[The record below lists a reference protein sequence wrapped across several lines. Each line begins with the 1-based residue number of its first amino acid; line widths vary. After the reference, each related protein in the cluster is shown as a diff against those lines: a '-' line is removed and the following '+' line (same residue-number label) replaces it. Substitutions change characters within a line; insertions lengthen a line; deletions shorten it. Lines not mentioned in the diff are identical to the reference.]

1 MSVPL
6 TNLPP
11 QFEVVDQP
19 LDTQMTISMGPQH
32 PSTHGVLRLEL
43 VLDGEMIVK
52 CTPDIGYLHTGMEKL
67 FEYKKYQQ
75 GIVITDRM
83 DYLNPLGNNLCY
95 VMAVEKLLGL
105 EIPERAQVIRVLMCE
120 LQRIA
125 SHMVWLGTHAL
136 DIGAMT
142 VFFYAFRE
150 REKIL
155 NLIEAA
161 SGGRLTPSYFR
172 IGGLMMDLPA
182 GFERRTQQFV
192 EKFPHAVD
200 EFETLLSG
208 NRIFQKR
215 TQGVGIVTADD
226 AIDLGLT
233 GPSLRGSGVALDIR
247 RANPYTG
254 YETYDFDVP
263 VEQSCDVWGRYV
275 VRMRELRESWK
286 IVRQALS
293 RLKPGPVKADAPKVV
308 LPDREAMKTHMDAL
322 IHHFLIVAEGF
333 NVPAGEI
340 YHAIEGSKGELGCY
354 VKSDGGPKPARVH
367 FRGPSFIN
375 LAALPHMAEG
385 EMVADVVAIIGSI
398 DIVLGE
404 IDR

>member
-1 MSVPL
+1 MSTAVNIPS
-6 TNLPP
+6 
-11 QFEVVDQP
+11 QFEIVDQP
-19 LDTQMTISMGPQH
+19 LDTQMTISMGPQQ

-43 VLDGEMIVK
+43 VLDGEMVIK
-52 CTPDIGYLHTGMEKL
+52 ATPDIGYLHTGMEKL

-83 DYLNPLGNNLCY
+83 DYLNPLGNNLAY
-95 VMAVEKLLGL
+95 VMAAEKLLGL
-105 EIPERAQVIRVLMCE
+105 EIPERAQTIRVLTCE

-125 SHMVWLGTHAL
+125 SHLVWLGTHAL

-142 VFFYAFRE
+142 VFFYCFRE

-172 IGGLMMDLPA
+172 VGGLMMDLPA
-182 GFERRTQQFV
+182 GFERRVQQFQND
-192 EKFPHAVD
+192 FPQALD
-200 EFETLLSG
+200 EFARLVTG

-215 TQGVGIVTADD
+215 TQGIGYVSAED
-226 AIDLGLT
+226 AIDLGLS
-233 GPSLRGSGVALDIR
+233 GPSLRGSGVNVDVR
-247 RANPYTG
+247 RTNPYSS
-254 YETYDFDVP
+254 YDSYDFEVP
-263 VEQSCDVWGRYV
+263 TETDGDVWARYM
-275 VRMRELRESWK
+275 VRMREMTESHK
-286 IVRQALS
+286 IVTQALS
-293 RLKPGPVKADAPKVV
+293 RLRPGPVKADAPKVV

-333 NVPAGEI
+333 DVPAGEI
-340 YHAIEGSKGELGCY
+340 YHAIEASKGELGVY
-354 VKSDGGPKPARVH
+354 IKSIGGPKPARVH

-375 LAALPHMAEG
+375 LSALPHMSRG
-385 EMVADVVAIIGSI
+385 CMVADVVAIIGSL